1 MHREELMPYRVPT
14 TVSVGMNILMHTV
27 LDTKLDIMRERLYRE
42 YYMIGLNNERQNS
55 MLVLR
60 V

>member
-1 MHREELMPYRVPT
+1 MHREELMPYLVLT

-27 LDTKLDIMRERLYRE
+27 LDTKLDIMRERVYRD